1 MIQKQYGTTFQKKR
15 TQARISAACILLKTT
30 SYSLSEIAEQTGYS
44 SPEHFSYA
52 FRQQMGC
59 TPGTYRRKNNTK
71 TRRHNCLGVFVHGL
85 TRAISRV
92 MSGVIIYLV
101 LMLPP
106 GSSDLPESRRAT
118 VCFLFGLAS
127 DGVYT
132 AFSVTRQ
139 AVVSYT
145 AFSPLPLRAVIFC
158 CTFLGVTS
166 TGRYPA
172 SCPMKPGLSSPAAFR
187 FCSRDHLSCSNHA

>member
-1 MIQKQYGTTFQKKR
+1 
-15 TQARISAACILLKTT
+15 
-30 SYSLSEIAEQTGYS
+30 
-44 SPEHFSYA
+44 
-52 FRQQMGC
+52 
-59 TPGTYRRKNNTK
+59 
-71 TRRHNCLGVFVHGL
+71 
-85 TRAISRV
+85 

-172 SCPMKPGLSSPAAFR
+172 SCPMKPGLSSSAAFR
-187 FCSRDHLSCSNHA
+187 HLHPRLSVLLNTVSDYTIFLLLRQQKVYLHPLPKWQADHTSHFEDVRHVLSPRETTLYAFLLL

>member
-1 MIQKQYGTTFQKKR
+1 
-15 TQARISAACILLKTT
+15 
-30 SYSLSEIAEQTGYS
+30 
-44 SPEHFSYA
+44 
-52 FRQQMGC
+52 
-59 TPGTYRRKNNTK
+59 
-71 TRRHNCLGVFVHGL
+71 
-85 TRAISRV
+85 

-106 GSSDLPESRRAT
+106 SSSDLPESRRAT

-172 SCPMKPGLSSPAAFR
+172 SCPMKPGLSSSAAFR
-187 FCSRDHLSCSNHA
+187 HLHPRLSVLLNTVSDYTIFLLLRQQKVYLHPLPKWQADHTSHFEDVRHVLSPSETTLYAFLLL

>member
-1 MIQKQYGTTFQKKR
+1 
-15 TQARISAACILLKTT
+15 
-30 SYSLSEIAEQTGYS
+30 
-44 SPEHFSYA
+44 
-52 FRQQMGC
+52 
-59 TPGTYRRKNNTK
+59 
-71 TRRHNCLGVFVHGL
+71 
-85 TRAISRV
+85 

-172 SCPMKPGLSSPAAFR
+172 SCPMKPGLSSSEPFR
-187 FCSRDHLSCSNHA
+187 LFSRDHLACLRKCYFNIIALRCKALFLISSCRITCKDYCKRSKQ

>member
-1 MIQKQYGTTFQKKR
+1 MN
-15 TQARISAACILLKTT
+15 
-30 SYSLSEIAEQTGYS
+30 
-44 SPEHFSYA
+44 A
-52 FRQQMGC
+52 FGIFI
-59 TPGTYRRKNNTK
+59 
-71 TRRHNCLGVFVHGL
+71 HSL
-85 TRAISRV
+85 TRTISRV

-127 DGVYT
+127 NGVYT

-145 AFSPLPLRAVIFC
+145 AFSPLPLRAVLFC
-158 CTFLGVTS
+158 CTFLGVAS

-187 FCSRDHLSCSNHA
+187 FCSRDHLSCSNHALLFYHIFRICKVVFFHIISTIRFN

>member
-1 MIQKQYGTTFQKKR
+1 
-15 TQARISAACILLKTT
+15 
-30 SYSLSEIAEQTGYS
+30 
-44 SPEHFSYA
+44 
-52 FRQQMGC
+52 
-59 TPGTYRRKNNTK
+59 
-71 TRRHNCLGVFVHGL
+71 
-85 TRAISRV
+85 

-172 SCPMKPGLSSPAAFR
+172 SCPMKPGLSSPAQRAAAIICSAQSSVYYAM
-187 FCSRDHLSCSNHA
+187 FCMKIQAKVLCLRLIHVPVPHAPLAKTSFLYVKATAADKFTHKRIVVDILTRHRQEVIEEF

>member
-1 MIQKQYGTTFQKKR
+1 
-15 TQARISAACILLKTT
+15 
-30 SYSLSEIAEQTGYS
+30 
-44 SPEHFSYA
+44 
-52 FRQQMGC
+52 
-59 TPGTYRRKNNTK
+59 
-71 TRRHNCLGVFVHGL
+71 
-85 TRAISRV
+85 

-145 AFSPLPLRAVIFC
+145 AFSPLPLWAVIFC

-187 FCSRDHLSCSNHA
+187 HLQLRPSVLLLHLCDFIIFFKTCKVLLSPDYIIQKISAVRRCRCKCITALILRMSIMSFYPNKRNLMRFFRL

>member
-1 MIQKQYGTTFQKKR
+1 
-15 TQARISAACILLKTT
+15 
-30 SYSLSEIAEQTGYS
+30 
-44 SPEHFSYA
+44 
-52 FRQQMGC
+52 
-59 TPGTYRRKNNTK
+59 
-71 TRRHNCLGVFVHGL
+71 
-85 TRAISRV
+85 

-187 FCSRDHLSCSNHA
+187 FCSRDHLSYSKHPNSTIFSGICPVNHTLKQLPPINSRTIELCGTCSLLTPRK

>member
-1 MIQKQYGTTFQKKR
+1 
-15 TQARISAACILLKTT
+15 
-30 SYSLSEIAEQTGYS
+30 
-44 SPEHFSYA
+44 
-52 FRQQMGC
+52 
-59 TPGTYRRKNNTK
+59 
-71 TRRHNCLGVFVHGL
+71 
-85 TRAISRV
+85 

-127 DGVYT
+127 NGVYT

-172 SCPMKPGLSSPAAFR
+172 SCPMKPGLSSPDPFR
-187 FCSRDHLSCSNHA
+187 SCQPRLFILLDTNAILTHCFYFVNSFFRYFLDVKASSTNKFPKQRVRRNCLTRHSHKIIKEFQQTFCFMILWLFR

>member
-1 MIQKQYGTTFQKKR
+1 
-15 TQARISAACILLKTT
+15 
-30 SYSLSEIAEQTGYS
+30 
-44 SPEHFSYA
+44 
-52 FRQQMGC
+52 
-59 TPGTYRRKNNTK
+59 
-71 TRRHNCLGVFVHGL
+71 
-85 TRAISRV
+85 

-187 FCSRDHLSCSNHA
+187 FCSRDHLSYSKHSNFTIFSGICPVNHTLKQLPPINSRTIELCGTCSLLTPRK

>member
-1 MIQKQYGTTFQKKR
+1 
-15 TQARISAACILLKTT
+15 
-30 SYSLSEIAEQTGYS
+30 
-44 SPEHFSYA
+44 
-52 FRQQMGC
+52 
-59 TPGTYRRKNNTK
+59 
-71 TRRHNCLGVFVHGL
+71 
-85 TRAISRV
+85 

-145 AFSPLPLRAVIFC
+145 AFSPLPLWAVIFC

-187 FCSRDHLSCSNHA
+187 FCSRDHLSYSKHSNSTIFSGICPVNHTLKQLPPINSRTIELCGTCSLLTPRK

>member
-1 MIQKQYGTTFQKKR
+1 MPFVSRWAVHQALIEEETTQK
-15 TQARISAACILLKTT
+15 
-30 SYSLSEIAEQTGYS
+30 
-44 SPEHFSYA
+44 P
-52 FRQQMGC
+52 
-59 TPGTYRRKNNTK
+59 
-71 TRRHNCLGVFVHGL
+71 RRHNCLRGFAHGL

>member
-1 MIQKQYGTTFQKKR
+1 
-15 TQARISAACILLKTT
+15 
-30 SYSLSEIAEQTGYS
+30 
-44 SPEHFSYA
+44 
-52 FRQQMGC
+52 
-59 TPGTYRRKNNTK
+59 
-71 TRRHNCLGVFVHGL
+71 
-85 TRAISRV
+85 

-172 SCPMKPGLSSPAAFR
+172 SCPMKPGLSSPAVFR
-187 FCSRDHLSCSNHA
+187 HLQLRPSVLLLHLCDFIIFFKTCKVLLSPDYIIQKISAVRRCRCKCITALILRMSIMSFYPNKRNLMRFFRL